1 MSFLHSLCQLSVN
14 NRSINAN
21 LLIIWFFKQRQ
32 SSAPLFDNPGVI
44 YSKVSP
50 RINFILYKLNLFIFH
65 GCDVRKFNAIL
76 IVQWE
81 IVLIEVAVI
90 ILKIHSL

>member
-1 MSFLHSLCQLSVN
+1 MSFFIRCANCLSIVEV
-14 NRSINAN
+14 
-21 LLIIWFFKQRQ
+21 LMLIWFFQKIQ

-50 RINFILYKLNLFIFH
+50 RINFILSKLKFFIFH

-81 IVLIEVAVI
+81 IFLIEVAVI